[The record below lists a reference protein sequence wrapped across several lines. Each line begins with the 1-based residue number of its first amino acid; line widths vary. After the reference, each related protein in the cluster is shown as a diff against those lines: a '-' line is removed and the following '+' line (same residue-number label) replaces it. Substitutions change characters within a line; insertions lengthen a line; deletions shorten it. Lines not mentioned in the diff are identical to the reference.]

1 MEVDI
6 DVKFID
12 EHKDLKLAVVS
23 FGCEAEHE
31 KFQDNEFMEG
41 PWYIL
46 QNTVTDFYRV
56 FYGIINFNN
65 KNDYISFIDCSG
77 DTENTMAYI
86 GRMLLPKSL
95 LACPVCQE
103 PTAVENFVDLD
114 DGCRE
119 VIFKCI
125 ECDYDFI
132 PLGEL

>member
-1 MEVDI
+1 MNVDI

-12 EHKDLKLAVVS
+12 EYKDLKLAVVS
-23 FGCEAEHE
+23 FGCETEHE
-31 KFQDNEFMEG
+31 KLQDNEFMAG

-46 QNTVTDFYRV
+46 QNTTSDLYRV

-65 KNDYISFIDCSG
+65 KNDYISFIDRSG
-77 DTENTMAYI
+77 DTENTIAYI

-95 LACPVCQE
+95 LACPMCKE
-103 PTAVENFVDLD
+103 TTAVENFMKLD
-114 DGCRE
+114 DGTTE

-125 ECDYDFI
+125 ECDYEFI

>member
-1 MEVDI
+1 MQIDI

-31 KFQDNEFMEG
+31 KFQDNDFMSG

-46 QNTVTDFYRV
+46 QNTITDFYRI

-77 DTENTMAYI
+77 DTENTIAYI

-95 LACPVCQE
+95 LSCPMCKE
-103 PTAVENFVDLD
+103 TTAVENFVNLD
-114 DGCRE
+114 DGTTE
-119 VIFKCI
+119 VIFHCI
-125 ECDYDFI
+125 NCDYEFI